1 METGETVFRYAFPI
15 LGAIF
20 SFYYAFRILVG
31 KDSTM
36 VIGKNYKITIDE
48 EGYVKK
54 AGYIFIV
61 FGILLI
67 VYSLLM
73 NYNLKIALVVLIVG
87 IVGIFVAFH
96 ILNKQ
101 HGAESYDKKK
111 KKK

>member
-1 METGETVFRYAFPI
+1 MDDAVFRYGFPVIATI
-15 LGAIF
+15 L

-101 HGAESYDKKK
+101 HGAESYGKKK
-111 KKK
+111 K